1 MVTRGTACIWAV
13 GLGLVAGSLG
23 VPPHADARPLHRV
36 HGYMFVKGYFDDN
49 VFSYSDADR
58 QIFDSG
64 TATSDKFPI
73 SSLSDYVTTL
83 ALRGDYDWG
92 IRRHSLWKLRLMA
105 DGTVYARNSDRNSL
119 GLGLALR
126 RSLSH
131 SDAELSVNYTPSYY
145 LRNLYWRPMPERPT
159 GVRYAPARYSRV
171 VVKARTQT
179 RLTRKVDGVFEA
191 AVANRN
197 YRFPFD
203 ERDNNT
209 YSGAAGVELSLSRR
223 LRGICLGKLDL
234 SRARGANA
242 ADSSVE
248 DVSNNAFGI
257 ELGASYRMSRKVTA
271 SESVEYSHQT
281 YTTDNVM
288 DAAHF
293 ARRDHDIA
301 ATSRVRVT
309 LENGW
314 QPQVFFTYHDSRSN
328 TPAGVADFG
337 QYTRYRM
344 GLQMT
349 RYF

>member
-1 MVTRGTACIWAV
+1 MATRGMGRILAV
-13 GLGLVAGSLG
+13 GLVLVVGSLG
-23 VPPHADARPLHRV
+23 APLHTDARPLHRV

-58 QIFDSG
+58 QTFDSG
-64 TATSDKFPI
+64 TATNDKFPM

-92 IRRHSLWKLRLMA
+92 IRRHSLWKMRVMV
-105 DGTVYARNSDRNSL
+105 DGTMYARNSDRNSL

-126 RSLSH
+126 RSLRH
-131 SDAELSVNYTPSYY
+131 SEAELSVNYTPSYY

-159 GVRYAPARYSRV
+159 GVRYAAARYSRAIL
-171 VVKARTQT
+171 KARVQT
-179 RLTRKVDGVFEA
+179 RLTRRVDGVLET

-197 YRFPFD
+197 YEFPFN

-209 YSGAAGVELSLSRR
+209 YSGAAGIEASLSRR
-223 LRGICLGKLDL
+223 VRGTFLGRVDL
-234 SRARGANA
+234 SKARGANA
-242 ADSSVE
+242 TDPSIE
-248 DVSNNAFGI
+248 DVSNNAFGV
-257 ELGASYRMSRKVTA
+257 ELGASYRVSRKVSA
-271 SESVEYSHQT
+271 SESVEYTHQT
-281 YTTDNVM
+281 YTTDNAM
-288 DAAHF
+288 DSAHF
-293 ARRDHDIA
+293 DRRDNDVA
-301 ATSRVRVT
+301 ATSRIRVT

-314 QPQVFFTYHDSRSN
+314 QPQVFFTYHGSRSN